1 MDSELLKYVELG
13 KVNISQDVLHK
24 FDCKHPDFNDFL
36 VNDARKFASEGR
48 GVTYI
53 LIDKREEKTDITAI
67 FAFCTIKAT
76 ALYYSD
82 NNIGTMFSVSCAE
95 IKYFA
100 IHKNFQKITA
110 GDLGIEKYYSTIFFE
125 TLLTDLYELSTKI
138 IGFEGI
144 FLRANANGEQLYRR
158 KNFVDATQY
167 IIPYE
172 EDDELGKCTPMFLS
186 ISDNIYNIFGF

>member
-1 MDSELLKYVELG
+1 MDLEYVELA
-13 KVNISQDVLHK
+13 KATISQDVLYK

-36 VNDARKFASEGR
+36 INDAIKFASDSH

-53 LIDKREEKTDITAI
+53 LIDAREREKEISAI
-67 FAFCTIKAT
+67 FAFCTIKAS
-76 ALYYSD
+76 ALYSS
-82 NNIGTMFSVSCAE
+82 NGNAQTMFSLSCAE

-100 IHKNFQKITA
+100 IHRSYQKTKF
-110 GDLGIEKYYSTIFFE
+110 GKLGIEKYFSTIFFE
-125 TLLTDLYELSTKI
+125 LLLMDLYELSTKT

-144 FLRANANGEQLYRR
+144 FLRANENGEKLYRR

-186 ISDNIYNIFGF
+186 ISDNIYNIFGC

>member
-1 MDSELLKYVELG
+1 MDLKYVELA
-13 KVNISQDVLHK
+13 KVTISQDVLCK

-36 VNDARKFASEGR
+36 INDAIKFASDGH

-53 LIDKREEKTDITAI
+53 LIDAREEEKDITAI
-67 FAFCTIKAT
+67 FAFSTIKAS
-76 ALYYSD
+76 ALYYIERD
-82 NNIGTMFSVSCAE
+82 LKTTFSVSCAE

-100 IHKNFQKITA
+100 IHRSFQKVSV
-110 GDLGIEKYYSTIFFE
+110 GKLGIEKYYSTAFFE
-125 TLLTDLYELSTKI
+125 MLLIDLYELSTKT

-144 FLRANANGEQLYRR
+144 FLRANENGEKLYRR

-186 ISDNIYNIFGF
+186 ISDNIYNIFGY